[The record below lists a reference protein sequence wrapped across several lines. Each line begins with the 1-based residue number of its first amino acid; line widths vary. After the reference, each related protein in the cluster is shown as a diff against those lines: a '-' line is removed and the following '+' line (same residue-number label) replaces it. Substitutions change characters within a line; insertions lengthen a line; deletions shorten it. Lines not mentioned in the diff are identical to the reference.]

1 MAAIFAVGSTGVL
14 TLLGTIIVAPIGA
27 LIGIIFLRIYLEII
41 ILLLNIYDQLKDIR
55 SIMRER

>member
-14 TLLGTIIVAPIGA
+14 TLLGTIIVVPIGA